1 MATNDSIYEELL
13 HSVGKAVQL
22 VVNIES
28 TWSPEVMTNRIVGY
42 IYKAVRKE
50 LPLSSREAIQN
61 MVDSAMQS
69 FSGACQD
76 KPWFSEIN
84 LVHAFVGVIMVVE
97 KQEGHSHGEIQEIES
112 LVRIQH
118 DNYKE
123 RILLNRALWASVEA
137 TFKDHNVAVKVYHAL
152 NKTWDS
158 VFEESMA
165 EIQWLEESI
174 SVPDMTRMQKFIKR
188 WMQKSMWRCSDYVA
202 NSENVTLLFENCV
215 RPFGND
221 HPFSCIPKILYSRC
235 GDLPPKNWSYIR
247 DEAKNMFD
255 QWEQMH
261 DQWERKKSA
270 PSMKRPSTSII
281 DIDHRHRA
289 ATLRMRMRMRAQC
302 GQKESAPWFQR
313 LRTSSKAVSSAATL
327 RKRMRATP
335 SAVPKRIASAVRK
348 IFWCSTSFLVLVET
362 SIAPHAFLVF
372 AREAT
377 MRLDIQTPV
386 RCSCEM
392 PYSYVYI
399 DILDCMPPMLIAKDS
414 TARI

>member
-221 HPFSCIPKILYSRC
+221 HPFSCIPHILYIRSRN
-235 GDLPPKNWSYIR
+235 LPPKNWSYIR
-247 DEAKNMFD
+247 DEAENMFD
-255 QWEQMH
+255 QW
-261 DQWERKKSA
+261 A
-270 PSMKRPSTSII
+270 SMKRTKYKRNIRSDPEEE
-281 DIDHRHRA
+281 D
-289 ATLRMRMRMRAQC
+289 
-302 GQKESAPWFQR
+302 KP
-313 LRTSSKAVSSAATL
+313 
-327 RKRMRATP
+327 KRMKAIAHEDQEDKGHP
-335 SAVPKRIASAVRK
+335 QCASKEDCFGSAEDRLVQHIEPAGDEGDIY
-348 IFWCSTSFLVLVET
+348 CTSCFSLFRETTECEGRYTDTNEMFL
-362 SIAPHAFLVF
+362 
-372 AREAT
+372 
-377 MRLDIQTPV
+377 
-386 RCSCEM
+386 
-392 PYSYVYI
+392 
-399 DILDCMPPMLIAKDS
+399 
-414 TARI
+414 

>member
-1 MATNDSIYEELL
+1 MATNDSIYEELV
-13 HSVGKAVQL
+13 HSVGKAVEV

-281 DIDHRHRA
+281 DIDHRHR
-289 ATLRMRMRMRAQC
+289 
-302 GQKESAPWFQR
+302 SS
-313 LRTSSKAVSSAATL
+313 TSSSDPENANENASSMRSKRVRSLVSEIEDQLESSIFRSDPEEEDEGHPQCTSKEDCIGSAEDLLVQHILPGA
-327 RKRMRATP
+327 RGD
-335 SAVPKRIASAVRK
+335 IY
-348 IFWCSTSFLVLVET
+348 CTSCFSCFRERGDYEARYTDTGEMFL
-362 SIAPHAFLVF
+362 
-372 AREAT
+372 
-377 MRLDIQTPV
+377 
-386 RCSCEM
+386 
-392 PYSYVYI
+392 
-399 DILDCMPPMLIAKDS
+399 
-414 TARI
+414 

>member
-1 MATNDSIYEELL
+1 MATNDSIYEELV
-13 HSVGKAVQL
+13 HSVGKAVE
-22 VVNIES
+22 VVANIES

-42 IYKAVRKE
+42 IYKAVRKDF
-50 LPLSSREAIQN
+50 PLSSRESIQN

-158 VFEESMA
+158 VFAESMK

-202 NSENVTLLFENCV
+202 NSENVTLLFEKCV

-281 DIDHRHRA
+281 DIDHRHR
-289 ATLRMRMRMRAQC
+289 
-302 GQKESAPWFQR
+302 SS
-313 LRTSSKAVSSAATL
+313 TSSSDPENANENASSMRSKRVRSLVSEIEDQLESSIFRSDPEEEDEGHPQCTSKEDCIGSAEDL
-327 RKRMRATP
+327 
-335 SAVPKRIASAVRK
+335 
-348 IFWCSTSFLVLVET
+348 LVQHIL
-362 SIAPHAFLVF
+362 PG
-372 AREAT
+372 ARG
-377 MRLDIQTPV
+377 DIYCT
-386 RCSCEM
+386 
-392 PYSYVYI
+392 
-399 DILDCMPPMLIAKDS
+399 
-414 TARI
+414 

>member
-42 IYKAVRKE
+42 IYKAVRKDF
-50 LPLSSREAIQN
+50 PLSSRESIQN

-174 SVPDMTRMQKFIKR
+174 SVPDMTRMQKF
-188 WMQKSMWRCSDYVA
+188 C
-202 NSENVTLLFENCV
+202 LLYTS
-215 RPFGND
+215 PS
-221 HPFSCIPKILYSRC
+221 P
-235 GDLPPKNWSYIR
+235 R
-247 DEAKNMFD
+247 D
-255 QWEQMH
+255 
-261 DQWERKKSA
+261 S
-270 PSMKRPSTSII
+270 
-281 DIDHRHRA
+281 
-289 ATLRMRMRMRAQC
+289 
-302 GQKESAPWFQR
+302 
-313 LRTSSKAVSSAATL
+313 
-327 RKRMRATP
+327 
-335 SAVPKRIASAVRK
+335 
-348 IFWCSTSFLVLVET
+348 
-362 SIAPHAFLVF
+362 
-372 AREAT
+372 
-377 MRLDIQTPV
+377 
-386 RCSCEM
+386 
-392 PYSYVYI
+392 
-399 DILDCMPPMLIAKDS
+399 
-414 TARI
+414 

>member
-1 MATNDSIYEELL
+1 MATKDSIYKELQV
-13 HSVGKAVQL
+13 SVAEAVQP
-22 VVNIES
+22 VVNMENA
-28 TWSPEVMTNRIVGY
+28 WSPPEMTNRIVRY
-42 IYKAVRKE
+42 IYNAVLKE
-50 LPLSSREAIQN
+50 LPLSSREAMQN
-61 MVDSAMQS
+61 MVDRAMHS
-69 FSGACQD
+69 FSAACQN
-76 KPWFSEIN
+76 KPWFYKIN
-84 LVHAFVGVIMVVE
+84 LVNAFVGVIMVVE
-97 KQEGHSHGEIQEIES
+97 KQEGGSHGEIQDIES
-112 LVRIQH
+112 LQHMVRLQYEACQ
-118 DNYKE
+118 D
-123 RILLNRALWASVEA
+123 RILLNRAMWDSVGA
-137 TFKDHNVAVKVYHAL
+137 TFKDDKVAVKVYKAL
-152 NKTWDS
+152 NNTWDS
-158 VFEESMA
+158 VLEESMA
-165 EIQWLEESI
+165 EPL
-174 SVPDMTRMQKFIKR
+174 SVPDMTRMQNFIKR
-188 WMQKSMWRCSDYVA
+188 WMLKSMSRCWDIV

-221 HPFSCIPKILYSRC
+221 HPFSCIPHILYIRSRN
-235 GDLPPKNWSYIR
+235 LPPKNWSYIR
-247 DEAKNMFD
+247 DEAENMFD

-335 SAVPKRIASAVRK
+335 SALPKRIASAVRK